1 MYGVDYGLKL
11 FGVGHKSGVRMF
23 SLQMVVCVSFLSH
36 CPLLFVPYGLDGVEV
51 RGTSC
56 RQVSEEHADARA
68 DGKADAD

>member
-1 MYGVDYGLKL
+1 
-11 FGVGHKSGVRMF
+11 MF